1 MYLKKYILICGI
13 ANIISGAPIYYKNK
27 IDYLED
33 KKWNVTVLPINSGT
47 VYINGFEKYNHKNF
61 EFLQYYPFVFNKRK
75 IEEYLQILSDYV
87 LKNDTNN
94 FEDIVIET
102 GTDYTAYWGE
112 LLAKKINA
120 KHIVV
125 FLDENNA
132 FVNEN
137 TYEFFKFKYMRKEL
151 ACISNQSLSRIFGKY
166 FDLLDENAHVLT
178 ACCSNSVG
186 NVVSSLIDNIPKGD
200 YVIGSIGRLEKGY
213 VVNIIDSVINF
224 AKMHHEKN
232 FVMCFIG
239 GSDNSEVINQIKKS
253 FSNVG
258 NIKLYITGF
267 LWPIPK
273 DVFEC
278 FDVFISGAGSANVS
292 ANMDIPTIRMDVI
305 NNKPLGIIND
315 VLNETD
321 FTLTNEA
328 SIEDYLDYLLL
339 KGNSIGIKNRITIE
353 EQHKWINDC
362 FDNHITFLDNSTK
375 DKNYFDTSNL
385 IGNDKKRILKVF
397 FAFFS
402 LDTYLKL
409 KKIIKH
415 GALK

>member
-1 MYLKKYILICGI
+1 MYSKKYILICGI

-61 EFLQYYPFVFNKRK
+61 EFLQYYPFVFNKKK
-75 IEEYLQILSDYV
+75 IDEYLQILSDFV
-87 LKNDTNN
+87 LKNDQYD

-112 LLAKKINA
+112 LLAEKINA

-151 ACISNQSLSRIFGKY
+151 ACISHQSLSGIFGKY

-186 NVVSSLIDNIPKGD
+186 NVVSPLKDSIPKGD

-292 ANMDIPTIRMDVI
+292 ANMDVPTIRMDVI

-328 SIEDYLDYLLL
+328 SIEDYFDYLLL
-339 KGNSIGIKNRITIE
+339 KGNSVCIKNRITIE
-353 EQHKWINDC
+353 EQHKWINEC
-362 FDNHITFLDNSTK
+362 FDDHITFLNNSTK
-375 DKNYFDTSNL
+375 NKNYFDTSNL

-397 FAFFS
+397 FEFFS

-415 GALK
+415 GDLK

>member
-1 MYLKKYILICGI
+1 MYSKKYILICGI

-137 TYEFFKFKYMRKEL
+137 TYE
-151 ACISNQSLSRIFGKY
+151 
-166 FDLLDENAHVLT
+166 
-178 ACCSNSVG
+178 
-186 NVVSSLIDNIPKGD
+186 
-200 YVIGSIGRLEKGY
+200 
-213 VVNIIDSVINF
+213 II
-224 AKMHHEKN
+224 
-232 FVMCFIG
+232 
-239 GSDNSEVINQIKKS
+239 
-253 FSNVG
+253 
-258 NIKLYITGF
+258 
-267 LWPIPK
+267 
-273 DVFEC
+273 
-278 FDVFISGAGSANVS
+278 
-292 ANMDIPTIRMDVI
+292 
-305 NNKPLGIIND
+305 
-315 VLNETD
+315 
-321 FTLTNEA
+321 
-328 SIEDYLDYLLL
+328 
-339 KGNSIGIKNRITIE
+339 
-353 EQHKWINDC
+353 
-362 FDNHITFLDNSTK
+362 
-375 DKNYFDTSNL
+375 
-385 IGNDKKRILKVF
+385 
-397 FAFFS
+397 
-402 LDTYLKL
+402 
-409 KKIIKH
+409 
-415 GALK
+415 

>member
-1 MYLKKYILICGI
+1 MYSKKYILICGI

-33 KKWNVTVLPINSGT
+33 KKWNVTVLPFNSGI
-47 VYINGFEKYNHKNF
+47 VYIDGFEKYNHEHF
-61 EFLQYYPFVFNKRK
+61 EFLQYYPFVFNKKK
-75 IEEYLQILSDYV
+75 IDEYLQILSDFV
-87 LKNDTNN
+87 LKNDQND

-112 LLAKKINA
+112 LLAEKINA

-151 ACISNQSLSRIFGKY
+151 ACISHQSLSGIFGKY
-166 FDLLDENAHVLT
+166 FDLLDANAHVLT

-186 NVVSSLIDNIPKGD
+186 NVVSSLKDSIPKGD

-224 AKMHHEKN
+224 AKMHHEKK

-273 DVFEC
+273 DIFEC

-292 ANMDIPTIRMDVI
+292 ANMDVPTIRMDVI

-339 KGNSIGIKNRITIE
+339 KGNSFCIKNRITIE
-353 EQHKWINDC
+353 EQHKWINEC
-362 FDNHITFLDNSTK
+362 FDDHITFLNNSTK
-375 DKNYFDTSNL
+375 NKNYFDTSNL

-397 FAFFS
+397 FEFFS

-415 GALK
+415 GDLK